1 MSLAI
6 VSCSNENGQGCGAT
20 HGRREK
26 ENLVPLK
33 LSAGLISSASKA
45 RKNERTLADSR
56 LEMEVIRQ
64 CDSFELEDYKPFQ
77 RT

>member
-33 LSAGLISSASKA
+33 LSDVFNDAEDVGANETLMLMTPSSFMSPTK
-45 RKNERTLADSR
+45 ERPANFLPYS
-56 LEMEVIRQ
+56 Q
-64 CDSFELEDYKPFQ
+64 CP
-77 RT
+77 